1 MPFSNTLSVDVEDY
15 FQTEAMSAIAPR
27 DSWSSFPSRVEANT
41 RTLFELF
48 AKYDARATLF
58 FLGWTAERY
67 PRLVREAQELGHE
80 IACHSY
86 WHRPVFRLS
95 PAEFREDTSR
105 AKQVIEDA
113 AGGSVAGYRAPCFSI
128 NSSVA
133 WAYDI
138 LQELGFQ
145 YDSSLN
151 PVRHAFY
158 GNHKGNRA
166 PYRIAAGL
174 HELPI
179 ATWRVLGQ
187 NLPVGGGAYLRI
199 LPYWLVSS
207 GVTSINAKES
217 RPAILYVHP
226 WEIDE
231 EQPRLQVSIISRV
244 RQYTGL
250 SQMKRKLERLLQQ
263 FRFGTVYE
271 TVYLPLVSQDHGG
284 QGLAYRDHGG
294 PVTGALS

>member
-1 MPFSNTLSVDVEDY
+1 MSSV
-15 FQTEAMSAIAPR
+15 APR

-95 PAEFREDTSR
+95 PAGFREDTWR

-113 AGGSVAGYRAPCFSI
+113 AGGEVAGYRAPCFSI

-207 GVTSINAKES
+207 GVSEHQRERIPAGDTLCPSLGDRRGTAAAASIHRFP
-217 RPAILYVHP
+217 RPPIHRPFAN
-226 WEIDE
+226 EAE
-231 EQPRLQVSIISRV
+231 
-244 RQYTGL
+244 
-250 SQMKRKLERLLQQ
+250 
-263 FRFGTVYE
+263 
-271 TVYLPLVSQDHGG
+271 
-284 QGLAYRDHGG
+284 
-294 PVTGALS
+294 TGAPAATVQVRNGVRNCLSTAGEPRARRTGPRIPRSWAASHGCS

>member
-1 MPFSNTLSVDVEDY
+1 MPLSNTLSVDVEDY

-27 DSWSSFPSRVEANT
+27 DSWCAFPSRVEANT

-48 AKYDARATLF
+48 AKYDARATFF

-80 IACHSY
+80 VACHSY

-95 PAEFREDTSR
+95 PAEFREDTWR

-113 AGGSVAGYRAPCFSI
+113 AGGAVTGYRAPCFSI
-128 NSSVA
+128 NHSVG

-179 ATWRVLGQ
+179 ATWQVLGQ

-207 GVTSINAKES
+207 GVSSINRKES

-231 EQPRLQVSIISRV
+231 EQPRLQASVISRA

-250 SQMKRKLERLLQQ
+250 SQMKRKLERLLRQ
-263 FRFGTVYE
+263 FKFGTVYE
-271 TVYLPLVSQDHGG
+271 TVYLPLVSQNDGG
-284 QGLAYRDHGG
+284 QHPAYRDSVS
-294 PVTGALS
+294 PVSDVVS